1 MNQINPP
8 RWASTLL
15 TWWADPNTVEEVQG
29 DLLELYAYW
38 VQTVGVKKADRRY
51 ALSAFK
57 LLRPLAKRKNKYPIT
72 YSYSLTMLH
81 NYFKI
86 SFRNLLKHKGYS
98 FINIFGLA
106 IGMSVA
112 MLIGLWM
119 WDELSFNKYHKA
131 YDRIALL
138 QKNRSFNETIIT
150 EQSMSLPL
158 AAKLRE
164 SYGNYF
170 DEVVASSY
178 GGEKSL
184 TFNDKTIIKRGLFM
198 EPGGE
203 KILDLEMLEG
213 APKFP
218 LAPFELLI
226 SDKTKDALFGDKNA
240 ANQTIHLDK
249 NAPFKIVGIFKS
261 LPENATYRSTSFYA
275 SMDSYLQKEDWVNA
289 KTLWDENSFPIYVKL
304 AKNVSAEQ
312 ASALIKDE
320 IYKVTKD
327 PSKPSLF
334 LYPMATWHLYPEY
347 KNGLPVSTG
356 KDTILIFGFIGLLTI
371 VLAAINFMNLSTARS
386 EKRSKEIGV
395 RKAIGS
401 NRGQIIAQFYA
412 ETFLTIVLSTL
423 LALVLT
429 QLALPFF
436 NQLAEKQIEFP
447 WTNLIFW
454 SAIALF
460 SGVLIVFAGS
470 YPALYLSSF
479 HPIKVLKGNGSS
491 LRMQSSTFELFSRKG
506 LVVFQFSISIILI
519 ISTTIIYKQIQ
530 FTKNRPLGY
539 DTKGL
544 VQIRKNTEELRGNFY
559 AMRQDLLNSGAVVEM
574 AEINSPISESWHY
587 SSHYTWPGKS
597 ATAEDLVSLN
607 VTPEFGKTIDWKI
620 TAGRDF
626 SRTFSGDSTAVILN
640 EAAVKL
646 MGLKN
651 PVNQLI
657 RKEGKPLMVVG
668 VVQNIVM
675 DSPFDPVRPTV
686 FEMIKA
692 NAPFITIKLKP
703 EISTSESVAKM
714 EKALKT
720 YDPAGNFNYL
730 FADRDFNKKFF
741 REQRMSSLISL
752 FTLLAIF
759 ISCLGLFGL
768 ASFVAEQ
775 RTKEIG
781 VRKVLGASV
790 TSLWQLLSKDFI
802 VLILISCL
810 IAAPVAY
817 YFMSGWLE
825 QYTYRTEISW
835 WIFAAAGIGALMITL
850 LTVSFQSIKA
860 ALMNPVKSLKSE

>member
-1 MNQINPP
+1 MQNKPP
-8 RWASTLL
+8 AWLDALVKRFLPAELYEELL
-15 TWWADPNTVEEVQG
+15 G
-29 DLLELYAYW
+29 DLHEQFVFQAEELGA
-38 VQTVGVKKADRRY
+38 QKARWMYFFEVLRFCRPYFLKRRFR
-51 ALSAFK
+51 AQS
-57 LLRPLAKRKNKYPIT
+57 KYSTSYT
-72 YSYSLTMLH
+72 YSPTMLR

-86 SFRNLLKHKGYS
+86 AFRNLLKYKGYS

-106 IGMSVA
+106 TGMAVA
-112 MLIGLWM
+112 MLIGLWV
-119 WDELSFNKYHKA
+119 WDELSYNKYHKN

-138 QKNRSFNETIIT
+138 QKNRSFNNNIIT

-184 TFNDKTIIKRGLFM
+184 TFEDKTIIKRGLFM

-203 KILDLEMLEG
+203 EILDLEILG
-213 APKFP
+213 GSPKFP
-218 LAPFELLI
+218 LAPFEILI
-226 SDKTKDALFGDKNA
+226 SDKTEDALFGDKSAVNK
-240 ANQTIHLDK
+240 TIYLDK
-249 NAPFKIVGIFKS
+249 NAPFKIVGVFKA
-261 LPENATYRSTSFYA
+261 LPQNATYRSTSFYA

-347 KNGLPVSTG
+347 KDGLPVATG
-356 KDTILIFGFIGLLTI
+356 KDTILILGFIGLLTI

-412 ETFLTIVLSTL
+412 ETFLTIVLSTS
-423 LALVLT
+423 LALILAR
-429 QLALPFF
+429 LALPFF

-447 WTNLIFW
+447 WENLLFW
-454 SAIALF
+454 LAIALF
-460 SGVLIVFAGS
+460 SGVVIVVAGS

-479 HPIKVLKGNGSS
+479 HPVKVLKGK
-491 LRMQSSTFELFSRKG
+491 LQSSTFELFSRKG
-506 LVVFQFSISIILI
+506 LVVFQFSISIALI
-519 ISTTIIYKQIQ
+519 ISTTIIYKQIW

-544 VQIRKNTEELRGNFY
+544 VQIRKNNDALRGNFY

-587 SSHYTWPGKS
+587 SSHYSWPEKS
-597 ATAEDLVSLN
+597 ANAEDLVSLH

-626 SRTFSGDSTAVILN
+626 SRNFSDDSTAVILN

-657 RKEGKPLMVVG
+657 RKDGKPLMVVG

-675 DSPFDPVRPTV
+675 DSPFEPVRPTV

-703 EISTSESVAKM
+703 ELSASESVARM
-714 EKALKT
+714 EKVLKT
-720 YDPAGNFNYL
+720 YDPGGDFNYL

-768 ASFVAEQ
+768 ASFIAEQ

-781 VRKVLGASV
+781 IRKVLGATV
-790 TSLWQLLSKDFI
+790 TNLWQLLSKDFV
-802 VLILISCL
+802 VLVIISCV
-810 IAAPVAY
+810 IAAPIAY
-817 YFMSGWLE
+817 YFMNEWL
-825 QYTYRTEISW
+825 QKYTYRTEISW
-835 WIFAAAGIGALMITL
+835 WIFVAASAGALIITL
-850 LTVSFQSIKA
+850 LTVSFQAIKA